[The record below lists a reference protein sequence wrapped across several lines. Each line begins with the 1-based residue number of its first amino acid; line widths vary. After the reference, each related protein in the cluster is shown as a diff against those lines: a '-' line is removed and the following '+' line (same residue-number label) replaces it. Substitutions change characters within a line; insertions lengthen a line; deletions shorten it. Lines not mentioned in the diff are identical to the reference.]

1 MIIQEIFLKRAKN
14 IRQEYLTVRYD
25 IDSYEKNIK
34 NLLNSLEEKAV
45 SLNELKIKLDENKIT
60 DPELAKSQLL
70 KIIMDIETEV
80 NSNENYIL
88 NLNKSID
95 SLKNEE
101 ISLFRD
107 IKQRYP
113 EMNDDDIKS
122 EVQEYIKKQNL
133 S

>member
-1 MIIQEIFLKRAKN
+1 MIQEIFLKRAKN
-14 IRQEYLTVRYD
+14 IRQEYLNVRYD

-34 NLLNSLEEKAV
+34 NLLNSLEEKAG

-95 SLKNEE
+95 SLKEE
-101 ISLFRD
+101 ESSLFRD

-113 EMNDDDIKS
+113 ELNDDEIKS
-122 EVQEYIKKQNL
+122 EVQEYIKKLNL